1 MASRAMKRAQGDA
14 LTRAAEEAF
23 AGEDSSSSESEN
35 DAPARPANAFAL
47 LLGSDDDEDEEEE
60 EEEREP
66 EPQPEPLTPVKA
78 KKSKKKKKKKK
89 KASVSDPE
97 EDAVDEVTAA
107 LRELGETMPTT
118 TVSTDD
124 LHDLSK
130 TRLGGTPVNAH
141 ALTAERNSLV
151 AVDRNRVKAED
162 ELKSIFGARAIRAV
176 EAEEGVRARTGSR
189 GGGGHARS
197 SRGFSHAGHKSMLV
211 TPKDTWPAAPLTRGS
226 GFAMQ
231 SLGSDRDGVCVF
243 RFVHDA
249 NKQDARD
256 FFERAKASHDPN
268 ALVRLLHHHP
278 WNAQALLAL
287 ADIHTYTGEG
297 QRSAEMLERCVYAM
311 ESAWHPAFAEAATR
325 GAARLRESLDDATSL
340 SEDDDGS
347 HGSDGETPTPNRTFL
362 DAMFKH
368 TQALTRRGCHRAA
381 LECAKLSLSLDRSD
395 PTGLLCAVDYFA
407 LRCGETDWL
416 LDFAGEFREDG
427 SLLALP
433 GFAFSAALAR
443 MGGGKPGRVFGS
455 RKNDK
460 GSGAKTKTST
470 SRRRAEGDGA
480 DSSRDS
486 GTLSETEDSLLR
498 ALLMHP
504 AALMALLRRIDSS
517 AVNGDARWAKALTHP
532 HFADARDAVGNRGLE
547 HLCDLFAERHHL
559 LWKPD
564 DALGR
569 LREACLKACAV
580 VDDPDATVDGLRA
593 ADYAAMREETFPPA
607 DADEN
612 PWAHLSTEDFSDVVK
627 RQMPEGDENPFL
639 ARPAGNDAGDIDP
652 DLLADAAAMLQ
663 GGRFD
668 AEAAA
673 AAGLDPEALRAMA
686 AHLQGGAGAAEMLE
700 RAREQIGDENPR
712 ALGLLD
718 FFRTMLVP
726 QDGGGGLQREMA
738 RQNAPPR
745 EERED

>member
-1 MASRAMKRAQGDA
+1 MASRAMRRAQGDA

-23 AGEDSSSSESEN
+23 AGEDSSSSDSED
-35 DAPARPANAFAL
+35 DAHARPTNAFAL
-47 LLGSDDDEDEEEE
+47 LLGSEDEVEDEDEEQEE
-60 EEEREP
+60 QPEP
-66 EPQPEPLTPVKA
+66 EPEPEPTKA
-78 KKSKKKKKKKK
+78 KKSKKKKKKK
-89 KASVSDPE
+89 ASVEPA

-107 LRELGETMPTT
+107 LRELGEEMLTT
-118 TVSTDD
+118 TLDLLDD
-124 LHDLSK
+124 PFTSSA
-130 TRLGGTPVNAH
+130 RGTHAVTARNA
-141 ALTAERNSLV
+141 LV
-151 AVDRNRVKAED
+151 AVDRNRMKAED

-176 EAEEGVRARTGSR
+176 EAEEGGRGRTSSSR
-189 GGGGHARS
+189 GGGGGHARS
-197 SRGFSHAGHKSMLV
+197 SRGAHTGHRSFLV
-211 TPKDTWPAAPLTRGS
+211 TPKDTWPSAPSARGS
-226 GFAMQ
+226 GFVMQ
-231 SLGSDRDGVCVF
+231 SLGVDVNGHAVF
-243 RFVHDA
+243 RFVHDDDRA
-249 NKQDARD
+249 DARAA
-256 FFERAKASHDPN
+256 FERAKASHDPN
-268 ALVRLLHHHP
+268 ALVRLLHYHP

-311 ESAWHPAFAEAATR
+311 EGAWHPAFAEAAMR
-325 GAARLRESLDDATSL
+325 GDARLGESLEVSP
-340 SEDDDGS
+340 DDGS
-347 HGSDGETPTPNRTFL
+347 GLNADSEQTPTPNRTFL

-381 LECAKLSLSLDRSD
+381 LECAKLSLSLDRLD

-416 LDFAGEFREDG
+416 LDFASEFREDG

-443 MGGGKPGRVFGS
+443 MGGGRPGRVFGAVDAGA
-455 RKNDK
+455 RKSAGK
-460 GSGAKTKTST
+460 
-470 SRRRAEGDGA
+470 SRRREKAKGDGS
-480 DSSRDS
+480 DES
-486 GTLSETEDSLLR
+486 GFVKQETEDALLR

-504 AALMALLRRIDSS
+504 AALMALLQRIDSS
-517 AVNGDARWAKALTHP
+517 AVNGDARWAAALTHP
-532 HFADARDAVGNRGLE
+532 HFAGARDAAGNRGLE

-564 DALGR
+564 DALAR
-569 LREACLKACAV
+569 LREACVNACAV

-593 ADYAAMREETFPPA
+593 ADYVAMLSETFPPG
-607 DADEN
+607 DAVRN
-612 PWAHLSTEDFSDVVK
+612 RWAHLSTEDFSDVVK

-639 ARPAGNDAGDIDP
+639 ARPADVDENDP
-652 DLLADAAAMLQ
+652 DLLADAAAMLR
-663 GGRFD
+663 GGQFD
-668 AEAAA
+668 ADAAA

-686 AHLQGGAGAAEMLE
+686 AHLQGGAGGAEMLE

-726 QDGGGGLQREMA
+726 QDGGGGLQREIA

-745 EERED
+745 EDRED

>member
-1 MASRAMKRAQGDA
+1 MASRAMRRAQGDA

-23 AGEDSSSSESEN
+23 AGEDSSSSDSED
-35 DAPARPANAFAL
+35 DAHARPTNAFAL
-47 LLGSDDDEDEEEE
+47 LLGSEDEVEDEDEEQEE
-60 EEEREP
+60 QPEP
-66 EPQPEPLTPVKA
+66 EPEPEPTKA
-78 KKSKKKKKKKK
+78 KKSKKKKKKK
-89 KASVSDPE
+89 ASVEPA

-107 LRELGETMPTT
+107 LRELGEEMLTT
-118 TVSTDD
+118 TLDLLDD
-124 LHDLSK
+124 PFTSSA
-130 TRLGGTPVNAH
+130 RGTHAVTARNA
-141 ALTAERNSLV
+141 LV
-151 AVDRNRVKAED
+151 AVDRNRMKAED

-176 EAEEGVRARTGSR
+176 EAEEGGRGRTSSSR
-189 GGGGHARS
+189 GGGGGHARS
-197 SRGFSHAGHKSMLV
+197 SRGAHTGHRSFLV
-211 TPKDTWPAAPLTRGS
+211 TPKDTWPSAPSARGS
-226 GFAMQ
+226 GFVMQ
-231 SLGSDRDGVCVF
+231 SLGVDVNGHAVF
-243 RFVHDA
+243 RFVHDDDRA
-249 NKQDARD
+249 DARAA
-256 FFERAKASHDPN
+256 FERAKASHDPN
-268 ALVRLLHHHP
+268 ALVRLLHYHP

-311 ESAWHPAFAEAATR
+311 EGAWHPAFAEAAMR
-325 GAARLRESLDDATSL
+325 GDARLGESLEVSP
-340 SEDDDGS
+340 DDGS
-347 HGSDGETPTPNRTFL
+347 GLNADSEQTPTPNRTFL

-381 LECAKLSLSLDRSD
+381 LECAKLSLSLDRLD

-416 LDFAGEFREDG
+416 LDFASEFREDG

-443 MGGGKPGRVFGS
+443 MGGGRPGRVFGAVDAGA
-455 RKNDK
+455 RKSAGK
-460 GSGAKTKTST
+460 
-470 SRRRAEGDGA
+470 SRRREKAKGDGS
-480 DSSRDS
+480 DES
-486 GTLSETEDSLLR
+486 GFVKQETEDALLR

-504 AALMALLRRIDSS
+504 AALMALLQRIDSS
-517 AVNGDARWAKALTHP
+517 AVNGDARWAAALTHP
-532 HFADARDAVGNRGLE
+532 HFAGARDAAGNRGLE

-564 DALGR
+564 DALAR
-569 LREACLKACAV
+569 LREACVNACAV

-593 ADYAAMREETFPPA
+593 ADYVAMLSETFPPG
-607 DADEN
+607 DAVRN
-612 PWAHLSTEDFSDVVK
+612 RWAHLSTEDFSDVVK

-639 ARPAGNDAGDIDP
+639 ARPADVDENDP
-652 DLLADAAAMLQ
+652 DLLADAAAMLR
-663 GGRFD
+663 GGQFD
-668 AEAAA
+668 ADAAA

-686 AHLQGGAGAAEMLE
+686 AHLQDGAGGAEMLE

-726 QDGGGGLQREMA
+726 QDGGGGLQREIA

-745 EERED
+745 EDRED

>member
-1 MASRAMKRAQGDA
+1 MRRAQGDA

-23 AGEDSSSSESEN
+23 AGEDSSSSDSED
-35 DAPARPANAFAL
+35 DAHARPTNAFAL
-47 LLGSDDDEDEEEE
+47 LLGSEDEVEDEDEEQEE
-60 EEEREP
+60 QPEP
-66 EPQPEPLTPVKA
+66 EPEPEPTKA
-78 KKSKKKKKKKK
+78 KKSKKKKKKK
-89 KASVSDPE
+89 ASVEPA

-107 LRELGETMPTT
+107 LRELGEEMLTT
-118 TVSTDD
+118 TLDLLDD
-124 LHDLSK
+124 PFTSSA
-130 TRLGGTPVNAH
+130 RGTHAVTARNA
-141 ALTAERNSLV
+141 LV
-151 AVDRNRVKAED
+151 AVDRNRMKAED

-176 EAEEGVRARTGSR
+176 EAEEGGRGRTSSSR
-189 GGGGHARS
+189 GGGGGHARS
-197 SRGFSHAGHKSMLV
+197 SRGAHTGHRSFLV
-211 TPKDTWPAAPLTRGS
+211 TPKDTWPSAPSARGS
-226 GFAMQ
+226 GFVMQ
-231 SLGSDRDGVCVF
+231 SLGVDVNGHAVF
-243 RFVHDA
+243 RFVHDDDRA
-249 NKQDARD
+249 DARAA
-256 FFERAKASHDPN
+256 FERAKASHDPN
-268 ALVRLLHHHP
+268 ALVRLLHYHP

-311 ESAWHPAFAEAATR
+311 EGAWHPAFAEAAMR
-325 GAARLRESLDDATSL
+325 GDARLGESLEVSP
-340 SEDDDGS
+340 DDGS
-347 HGSDGETPTPNRTFL
+347 GLNADSEQTPTPNRTFL

-381 LECAKLSLSLDRSD
+381 LECAKLSLSLDRLD

-416 LDFAGEFREDG
+416 LDFASEFREDG

-443 MGGGKPGRVFGS
+443 MGGGRPGRVFGAVDAGA
-455 RKNDK
+455 RKSAGK
-460 GSGAKTKTST
+460 
-470 SRRRAEGDGA
+470 SRRREKAKGDGS
-480 DSSRDS
+480 DES
-486 GTLSETEDSLLR
+486 GFVKQETEDALLR

-504 AALMALLRRIDSS
+504 AALMALLQRIDSS
-517 AVNGDARWAKALTHP
+517 AVNGDARWAAALTHP
-532 HFADARDAVGNRGLE
+532 HFAGARDAAGNRGLE

-564 DALGR
+564 DALAR
-569 LREACLKACAV
+569 LREACVNACAV

-593 ADYAAMREETFPPA
+593 ADYVAMLSETFPPG
-607 DADEN
+607 DAVRN
-612 PWAHLSTEDFSDVVK
+612 RWAHLSTEDFSDVVK

-639 ARPAGNDAGDIDP
+639 ARPADVDENDP
-652 DLLADAAAMLQ
+652 DLLADAAAMLR
-663 GGRFD
+663 GGQFD
-668 AEAAA
+668 ADAAA

-686 AHLQGGAGAAEMLE
+686 AHLQGGAGGAEMLE

-726 QDGGGGLQREMA
+726 QDGGGGLQREIA

-745 EERED
+745 EDRED

>member
-1 MASRAMKRAQGDA
+1 MRRAQGDA

-47 LLGSDDDEDEEEE
+47 LLGSDDDEEEEE
-60 EEEREP
+60 EVAEEQPEP
-66 EPQPEPLTPVKA
+66 EPEPEPVKA
-78 KKSKKKKKKKK
+78 KKSKKKKK
-89 KASVSDPE
+89 ASVAQP
-97 EDAVDEVTAA
+97 EDAVDEVAAA
-107 LRELGETMPTT
+107 LRELGEEMPTT
-118 TVSTDD
+118 TLRAADD
-124 LHDLSK
+124 LSASGAH
-130 TRLGGTPVNAH
+130 GAH
-141 ALTAERNSLV
+141 AATARNALV
-151 AVDRNRVKAED
+151 AVDRNRMKAED

-176 EAEEGVRARTGSR
+176 EAEEGGRGRTSSSR
-189 GGGGHARS
+189 GGGGGHARS
-197 SRGFSHAGHKSMLV
+197 SRGAHTGHRSFLV
-211 TPKDTWPAAPLTRGS
+211 TPKDTWPSAPSARGS
-226 GFAMQ
+226 GFVMQ
-231 SLGSDRDGVCVF
+231 SLGVDVNGHAVF
-243 RFVHDA
+243 RFVHDDDRA
-249 NKQDARD
+249 DARAA
-256 FFERAKASHDPN
+256 FERAKASHDPN
-268 ALVRLLHHHP
+268 ALVRLLHYHP

-311 ESAWHPAFAEAATR
+311 EGAWHPAFAEAAMR
-325 GAARLRESLDDATSL
+325 GDARLGESLEVSP
-340 SEDDDGS
+340 DDGS
-347 HGSDGETPTPNRTFL
+347 GLNADSEQTPTPNRTFL

-381 LECAKLSLSLDRSD
+381 LECAKLSLSLDRLD

-416 LDFAGEFREDG
+416 LDFASEFREDG

-443 MGGGKPGRVFGS
+443 MGGGRPGRVFGAVDAGA
-455 RKNDK
+455 RKSAGK
-460 GSGAKTKTST
+460 
-470 SRRRAEGDGA
+470 SRRREKAKGDGS
-480 DSSRDS
+480 DES
-486 GTLSETEDSLLR
+486 GFVKQETEDALLR

-504 AALMALLRRIDSS
+504 AALMALLQRIDSS
-517 AVNGDARWAKALTHP
+517 AVNGDARWAAALTHP
-532 HFADARDAVGNRGLE
+532 HFAGARDAAGNRGLE

-564 DALGR
+564 DALAR
-569 LREACLKACAV
+569 LREACVNACAV

-593 ADYAAMREETFPPA
+593 ADYVAMLSETFPPG
-607 DADEN
+607 DAVRN
-612 PWAHLSTEDFSDVVK
+612 RWAHLSTEDFSDVVK

-639 ARPAGNDAGDIDP
+639 ARPADVDENDP
-652 DLLADAAAMLQ
+652 DLLADAAAMLR
-663 GGRFD
+663 GGQFD
-668 AEAAA
+668 ADAAA

-686 AHLQGGAGAAEMLE
+686 AHLQGGAGGAEMLE

-726 QDGGGGLQREMA
+726 QDGGGGLQREIA

-745 EERED
+745 EDRED

>member
-1 MASRAMKRAQGDA
+1 MASRAMRRAQGDA

-23 AGEDSSSSESEN
+23 AGEDSSSSDSED
-35 DAPARPANAFAL
+35 DAHARPTNAFAL
-47 LLGSDDDEDEEEE
+47 LLGSEDEVEDEDEEQEE
-60 EEEREP
+60 QPEP
-66 EPQPEPLTPVKA
+66 EPEPEPTKA
-78 KKSKKKKKKKK
+78 KKSKKKKKKK
-89 KASVSDPE
+89 ASVEPA

-107 LRELGETMPTT
+107 LRELGEEMLTT
-118 TVSTDD
+118 TLDLLDD
-124 LHDLSK
+124 PFTSSA
-130 TRLGGTPVNAH
+130 RGTHAVTARNA
-141 ALTAERNSLV
+141 LV
-151 AVDRNRVKAED
+151 AVDRNRMKAED

-176 EAEEGVRARTGSR
+176 EAEEGGRGRTSSSR
-189 GGGGHARS
+189 GGGGGHARS
-197 SRGFSHAGHKSMLV
+197 SRGAHTGHRSVLV
-211 TPKDTWPAAPLTRGS
+211 TPKDTWPSAPSARGS
-226 GFAMQ
+226 GFVMQ
-231 SLGSDRDGVCVF
+231 SLGVDVNGHAVF
-243 RFVHDA
+243 RFVHDDDRA
-249 NKQDARD
+249 DARAA
-256 FFERAKASHDPN
+256 FERAKASHDPN
-268 ALVRLLHHHP
+268 ALVRLLHYHP

-311 ESAWHPAFAEAATR
+311 EGAWHPAFAEAAMR
-325 GAARLRESLDDATSL
+325 GDARLGESLEVSP
-340 SEDDDGS
+340 DDGS
-347 HGSDGETPTPNRTFL
+347 GLNADSEQTPTPNRTFL

-381 LECAKLSLSLDRSD
+381 LECAKLSLSLDRLD

-416 LDFAGEFREDG
+416 LDFASEFREDG

-443 MGGGKPGRVFGS
+443 MGGGRPGRVFGAVDAGA
-455 RKNDK
+455 RKSAGK
-460 GSGAKTKTST
+460 
-470 SRRRAEGDGA
+470 SRRREKAKGDGS
-480 DSSRDS
+480 DES
-486 GTLSETEDSLLR
+486 GFVKQETEDALLR

-504 AALMALLRRIDSS
+504 AALMALLQRIDSS
-517 AVNGDARWAKALTHP
+517 AVNGDARWAATLTHP
-532 HFADARDAVGNRGLE
+532 HFAGARDAAGNRGLE

-564 DALGR
+564 DALAR
-569 LREACLKACAV
+569 LREACVNACAV

-593 ADYAAMREETFPPA
+593 ADYVAMLSETFPPG
-607 DADEN
+607 DAVRN
-612 PWAHLSTEDFSDVVK
+612 RWAHLSTEDFSDVVK

-639 ARPAGNDAGDIDP
+639 ARPADVDENDP
-652 DLLADAAAMLQ
+652 DLLADAAAMLR
-663 GGRFD
+663 GGQFD
-668 AEAAA
+668 ADAAA

-686 AHLQGGAGAAEMLE
+686 AHLQGGAGGAEMLE

-726 QDGGGGLQREMA
+726 QDGGGGLQREIA

-745 EERED
+745 EDRED

>member
-1 MASRAMKRAQGDA
+1 MASRAMRRAQGDA

-23 AGEDSSSSESEN
+23 AGEDSSSSDSED
-35 DAPARPANAFAL
+35 DAHARPTNAFAL
-47 LLGSDDDEDEEEE
+47 LLGSEDEVEDEDEEQEE
-60 EEEREP
+60 QPEP
-66 EPQPEPLTPVKA
+66 EPEPEPTKA
-78 KKSKKKKKKKK
+78 KKSKKKKKKK
-89 KASVSDPE
+89 ASVEPA

-107 LRELGETMPTT
+107 LRELGEEMLTT
-118 TVSTDD
+118 TLDLLDD
-124 LHDLSK
+124 PFTSSA
-130 TRLGGTPVNAH
+130 RGTHAVTARNA
-141 ALTAERNSLV
+141 LV
-151 AVDRNRVKAED
+151 AVDRNRMKAED

-176 EAEEGVRARTGSR
+176 EAEEGGRGRTSSSR
-189 GGGGHARS
+189 GGGGGHARS
-197 SRGFSHAGHKSMLV
+197 SRGAHTGHRSFLV
-211 TPKDTWPAAPLTRGS
+211 TPKDTWPSAPSARGS
-226 GFAMQ
+226 GFVMQ
-231 SLGSDRDGVCVF
+231 SLGVDVNGHAVF
-243 RFVHDA
+243 RFVHDDDRA
-249 NKQDARD
+249 DARAA
-256 FFERAKASHDPN
+256 FERAKASHDPN
-268 ALVRLLHHHP
+268 ALVRLLHYHP

-311 ESAWHPAFAEAATR
+311 EGAWHPAFAEAAMR
-325 GAARLRESLDDATSL
+325 GDARLGESLEVSP
-340 SEDDDGS
+340 DDGS
-347 HGSDGETPTPNRTFL
+347 GLNADSEQTPTPNRTFL

-381 LECAKLSLSLDRSD
+381 LECAKLSLSLDRLD

-416 LDFAGEFREDG
+416 LDFASEFREDG

-443 MGGGKPGRVFGS
+443 MGGGRPGRVFGAVDAGA
-455 RKNDK
+455 RKSAGK
-460 GSGAKTKTST
+460 
-470 SRRRAEGDGA
+470 SRRREKAKGDGS
-480 DSSRDS
+480 DES
-486 GTLSETEDSLLR
+486 GFVKQETEDALLR

-504 AALMALLRRIDSS
+504 AALMALLQRIDSS
-517 AVNGDARWAKALTHP
+517 AVNGDARWAAALTHP
-532 HFADARDAVGNRGLE
+532 HFAGARDAAGNRGLE

-564 DALGR
+564 DALAR
-569 LREACLKACAV
+569 LREACVNACAV

-593 ADYAAMREETFPPA
+593 PGYVAMLSETFPPG
-607 DADEN
+607 DAVRN
-612 PWAHLSTEDFSDVVK
+612 RWAHLSTEDFSDVVK

-639 ARPAGNDAGDIDP
+639 ARPADVDENDP
-652 DLLADAAAMLQ
+652 DLLADAAAMLR
-663 GGRFD
+663 GGQFD
-668 AEAAA
+668 ADAAA

-686 AHLQGGAGAAEMLE
+686 AHLQGGAGGAEMLE

-726 QDGGGGLQREMA
+726 QDGGGGLQREIA

-745 EERED
+745 EDRED

>member
-1 MASRAMKRAQGDA
+1 MASRAMRRAQGDA

-23 AGEDSSSSESEN
+23 AGEDSSSSDSED
-35 DAPARPANAFAL
+35 DAHARPTNAFAL
-47 LLGSDDDEDEEEE
+47 LLGSEDEVEDEDEEQEE
-60 EEEREP
+60 QPEP
-66 EPQPEPLTPVKA
+66 EPEPEPTKA
-78 KKSKKKKKKKK
+78 KKSKKKKKKK
-89 KASVSDPE
+89 ASVEPA

-107 LRELGETMPTT
+107 LRELGEEMLTT
-118 TVSTDD
+118 TLDLLDD
-124 LHDLSK
+124 PFTSSA
-130 TRLGGTPVNAH
+130 RGTHAVTARNA
-141 ALTAERNSLV
+141 LV
-151 AVDRNRVKAED
+151 AVDRNRMKAED

-176 EAEEGVRARTGSR
+176 EAEEGGRGRTSSSR
-189 GGGGHARS
+189 GGGGGHARS
-197 SRGFSHAGHKSMLV
+197 SRGAHTGHRSFLV
-211 TPKDTWPAAPLTRGS
+211 TPKDTWPSAPSARGS
-226 GFAMQ
+226 GFVMQ
-231 SLGSDRDGVCVF
+231 SLGVDVNGHAVF
-243 RFVHDA
+243 RFVHDDDRA
-249 NKQDARD
+249 DARAA
-256 FFERAKASHDPN
+256 FERAKASHDPN
-268 ALVRLLHHHP
+268 ALVRLLHYHP

-311 ESAWHPAFAEAATR
+311 EGAWHPAFAEAAMR
-325 GAARLRESLDDATSL
+325 GDARLGESLEVSP
-340 SEDDDGS
+340 DDGS
-347 HGSDGETPTPNRTFL
+347 GLNADSEQTPTPNRTFL

-381 LECAKLSLSLDRSD
+381 LECAKLSLSLDRLD

-416 LDFAGEFREDG
+416 LDFASEFREDG

-443 MGGGKPGRVFGS
+443 MGGGRPGRVFGAVDAGA
-455 RKNDK
+455 RKSAGK
-460 GSGAKTKTST
+460 
-470 SRRRAEGDGA
+470 SRRREKAKGDGS
-480 DSSRDS
+480 DES
-486 GTLSETEDSLLR
+486 GFVKQETEDALLR

-504 AALMALLRRIDSS
+504 AALMALLQRIDSS
-517 AVNGDARWAKALTHP
+517 AVNGDARWAAALTHP
-532 HFADARDAVGNRGLE
+532 HFAGARDAAGNRGLE

-564 DALGR
+564 DALAR
-569 LREACLKACAV
+569 LREACVNACAV

-593 ADYAAMREETFPPA
+593 ADYVAMRAETFPPG
-607 DADEN
+607 EN
-612 PWAHLSTEDFSDVVK
+612 DRNRWAHLSTEDFSDVVK

-639 ARPAGNDAGDIDP
+639 ARPVPDEIDP
-652 DLLADAAAMLQ
+652 GLLADAAAMLED
-663 GGRFD
+663 GRFD
-668 AEAAA
+668 ADAAA

-686 AHLQGGAGAAEMLE
+686 ARLQGGAGAAEMLE
-700 RAREQIGDENPR
+700 RARERIGDGNPR

-726 QDGGGGLQREMA
+726 QDGGGGLQREIA

>member
-89 KASVSDPE
+89 ASVSDPE

-124 LHDLSK
+124 LLDLSESC
-130 TRLGGTPVNAH
+130 LGGTHGAH
-141 ALTAERNSLV
+141 ALTAERNALV

-176 EAEEGVRARTGSR
+176 EAEEGVRARTFSR

-211 TPKDTWPAAPLTRGS
+211 TPKDTWPAAPSTRGS

-460 GSGAKTKTST
+460 GSGANTKTST

>member
-1 MASRAMKRAQGDA
+1 MRRAQGDA

-23 AGEDSSSSESEN
+23 AGEDSSSSDSED
-35 DAPARPANAFAL
+35 DAHARPTNAFAL
-47 LLGSDDDEDEEEE
+47 LLGSEDEVEDEDEEQEE
-60 EEEREP
+60 QPEP
-66 EPQPEPLTPVKA
+66 EPEPEPTKA
-78 KKSKKKKKKKK
+78 KKSKKKKKKK
-89 KASVSDPE
+89 ASVEPA

-107 LRELGETMPTT
+107 LRELGEEMLTT
-118 TVSTDD
+118 TLDLLDD
-124 LHDLSK
+124 PFTSSA
-130 TRLGGTPVNAH
+130 RGTHAVTARNA
-141 ALTAERNSLV
+141 LV
-151 AVDRNRVKAED
+151 AVDRNRMKAED

-176 EAEEGVRARTGSR
+176 EAEEGGRGRTSSSR
-189 GGGGHARS
+189 GGGGGHARS
-197 SRGFSHAGHKSMLV
+197 SRGAHTGHRSFLV
-211 TPKDTWPAAPLTRGS
+211 TPKDTWPSAPSARGS
-226 GFAMQ
+226 GFVMQ
-231 SLGSDRDGVCVF
+231 SLGVDVNGHAVF
-243 RFVHDA
+243 RFVHDDDRA
-249 NKQDARD
+249 DARAA
-256 FFERAKASHDPN
+256 FERAKASHDPN
-268 ALVRLLHHHP
+268 ALVRLLHYHP

-311 ESAWHPAFAEAATR
+311 EGAWHPAFAEAAMR
-325 GAARLRESLDDATSL
+325 GDARLGESLEVSP
-340 SEDDDGS
+340 DDGS
-347 HGSDGETPTPNRTFL
+347 GLNADSEQTPTPNRTFL

-381 LECAKLSLSLDRSD
+381 LECAKLSLSLDRLD

-416 LDFAGEFREDG
+416 LDFASEFREDG

-443 MGGGKPGRVFGS
+443 MGGGRPGRVFGAVDAGA
-455 RKNDK
+455 RKSAGK
-460 GSGAKTKTST
+460 
-470 SRRRAEGDGA
+470 SRRREKAKGDGS
-480 DSSRDS
+480 DES
-486 GTLSETEDSLLR
+486 GFVKQETEDALLR

-504 AALMALLRRIDSS
+504 AALMALLQRIDSS
-517 AVNGDARWAKALTHP
+517 AVNGDARWAAALTHP
-532 HFADARDAVGNRGLE
+532 HFAGARDAAGNRGLE

-564 DALGR
+564 DALAR
-569 LREACLKACAV
+569 LREACVNACAV

-593 ADYAAMREETFPPA
+593 ADYVAMRAETFPPG
-607 DADEN
+607 EN
-612 PWAHLSTEDFSDVVK
+612 DRNRWAHLSTEDFSDVVK

-639 ARPAGNDAGDIDP
+639 ARPVPDEIDP
-652 DLLADAAAMLQ
+652 GLLADAAAMLED
-663 GGRFD
+663 GRFD
-668 AEAAA
+668 ADAAA

-686 AHLQGGAGAAEMLE
+686 ARLQGGAGAAEMLE
-700 RAREQIGDENPR
+700 RAREQIGDGNPR

-726 QDGGGGLQREMA
+726 QDGGGGLQREIA

>member
-1 MASRAMKRAQGDA
+1 MASRAMRRAQGDA

-23 AGEDSSSSESEN
+23 AGEDASSSESED

-47 LLGSDDDEDEEEE
+47 LLGSEEDEDEEEE
-60 EEEREP
+60 DEQPEP
-66 EPQPEPLTPVKA
+66 EPEPEPVKA
-78 KKSKKKKKKKK
+78 KKSKKKKKK
-89 KASVSDPE
+89 ASVAPP

-107 LRELGETMPTT
+107 LRELGEEMPTT
-118 TVSTDD
+118 TLDLPDD
-124 LHDLSK
+124 PSASGA
-130 TRLGGTPVNAH
+130 RGTHAATARNA
-141 ALTAERNSLV
+141 LV
-151 AVDRNRVKAED
+151 AVDRNRMKAED

-176 EAEEGVRARTGSR
+176 EAEEGGRGRTSSSR
-189 GGGGHARS
+189 GGGGGHARS
-197 SRGFSHAGHKSMLV
+197 SRGAHTGHRSFLV
-211 TPKDTWPAAPLTRGS
+211 TPKDTWPSAPSARGS
-226 GFAMQ
+226 GFVMQ
-231 SLGSDRDGVCVF
+231 SLGVDVNGHAVF
-243 RFVHDA
+243 RFVHDDDRA
-249 NKQDARD
+249 DARAA
-256 FFERAKASHDPN
+256 FERAKASHDPN
-268 ALVRLLHHHP
+268 ALVRLLHYHP

-311 ESAWHPAFAEAATR
+311 EGAWHPAFAEAAMR
-325 GAARLRESLDDATSL
+325 GDARLGESLEVSP
-340 SEDDDGS
+340 DDGS
-347 HGSDGETPTPNRTFL
+347 GLNSDSEQTPTPNRTFL

-381 LECAKLSLSLDRSD
+381 LECAKLSLSLDRLD

-416 LDFAGEFREDG
+416 LDFASEFREDG

-443 MGGGKPGRVFGS
+443 MGGGRPGRVFGAVDAGA
-455 RKNDK
+455 RKSAGK
-460 GSGAKTKTST
+460 
-470 SRRRAEGDGA
+470 SRRREKAKGDGS
-480 DSSRDS
+480 DES
-486 GTLSETEDSLLR
+486 GFVKQETEDALLR

-504 AALMALLRRIDSS
+504 AALMALLQRIDSS
-517 AVNGDARWAKALTHP
+517 AVNGDARWAAALTHP
-532 HFADARDAVGNRGLE
+532 HFAGARDAAGNRGLE

-564 DALGR
+564 DALAR
-569 LREACLKACAV
+569 LREACVNACAV

-593 ADYAAMREETFPPA
+593 ADYVAMLSETFPPG
-607 DADEN
+607 DAVRN
-612 PWAHLSTEDFSDVVK
+612 RWAHLSTEDFSDVVK

-639 ARPAGNDAGDIDP
+639 ARPADVDENDP
-652 DLLADAAAMLQ
+652 DLLADAAAMLR
-663 GGRFD
+663 GGQFD
-668 AEAAA
+668 ADAAA

-686 AHLQGGAGAAEMLE
+686 AHLQGGAGGAEMLE

-726 QDGGGGLQREMA
+726 QDGGGGLQREIA

-745 EERED
+745 EDRED

>member
-1 MASRAMKRAQGDA
+1 MASRAMRRAQGDA

-23 AGEDSSSSESEN
+23 AGEDSSSSDSED
-35 DAPARPANAFAL
+35 DAHARPTNAFAL
-47 LLGSDDDEDEEEE
+47 LLGSEDEVEDEDEEQEE
-60 EEEREP
+60 QPEP
-66 EPQPEPLTPVKA
+66 EPEPEPTKA

-89 KASVSDPE
+89 ASVEPA

-107 LRELGETMPTT
+107 LRELGEEMLTT
-118 TVSTDD
+118 TLDLLDD
-124 LHDLSK
+124 PFTSSA
-130 TRLGGTPVNAH
+130 RGTHAVTARNA
-141 ALTAERNSLV
+141 LV
-151 AVDRNRVKAED
+151 AVDRNRMKAED

-176 EAEEGVRARTGSR
+176 EAEEGGRGRTSSSR
-189 GGGGHARS
+189 GGGGGHARS
-197 SRGFSHAGHKSMLV
+197 SRGAHTGHRSFLV
-211 TPKDTWPAAPLTRGS
+211 TPKDTWPSAPSARGS
-226 GFAMQ
+226 GFVMQ
-231 SLGSDRDGVCVF
+231 SLGVDVNGHAVF
-243 RFVHDA
+243 RFVHDDDRA
-249 NKQDARD
+249 DARAA
-256 FFERAKASHDPN
+256 FERAKASHDPN
-268 ALVRLLHHHP
+268 ALVRLLHYHP

-311 ESAWHPAFAEAATR
+311 EGAWHPAFAEAAMR
-325 GAARLRESLDDATSL
+325 GDARLGESLEVSP
-340 SEDDDGS
+340 DDGS
-347 HGSDGETPTPNRTFL
+347 GLNADSEQTPTPNRTFL

-381 LECAKLSLSLDRSD
+381 LECAKLSLSLDRLD

-416 LDFAGEFREDG
+416 LDFASEFREDG

-443 MGGGKPGRVFGS
+443 MGGGRPGRVFGAVDAGA
-455 RKNDK
+455 RKSAGK
-460 GSGAKTKTST
+460 
-470 SRRRAEGDGA
+470 SRRREKAKGDGS
-480 DSSRDS
+480 DES
-486 GTLSETEDSLLR
+486 GFVKQETEDALLR

-504 AALMALLRRIDSS
+504 AALMALLQRIDSS
-517 AVNGDARWAKALTHP
+517 AVNGDARWAAALTHP
-532 HFADARDAVGNRGLE
+532 HFAGARDAAGNRGLE

-564 DALGR
+564 DALAR
-569 LREACLKACAV
+569 LREACVNACAV

-593 ADYAAMREETFPPA
+593 ADYVAMLSETFPPG
-607 DADEN
+607 DAVRN
-612 PWAHLSTEDFSDVVK
+612 RWAHLSTEDFSDVVK

-639 ARPAGNDAGDIDP
+639 ARPADVDENDP
-652 DLLADAAAMLQ
+652 DLLADAAAMLR
-663 GGRFD
+663 GGQFD
-668 AEAAA
+668 ADAAA

-686 AHLQGGAGAAEMLE
+686 AHLQGGAGGAEMLE

-726 QDGGGGLQREMA
+726 QDGGGGLQREIA

-745 EERED
+745 EDRED

>member
-23 AGEDSSSSESEN
+23 AGEDSSSSESED

-47 LLGSDDDEDEEEE
+47 LLGSDDDDDEEEE

-66 EPQPEPLTPVKA
+66 EPQPEPEPVKA
-78 KKSKKKKKKKK
+78 KKSKKKKKK
-89 KASVSDPE
+89 ASVSRP

-107 LRELGETMPTT
+107 LRELGEEMPTT

-124 LHDLSK
+124 LHDLSS
-130 TRLGGTPVNAH
+130 RGGTHGAH
-141 ALTAERNSLV
+141 ALTAERNALV

-176 EAEEGVRARTGSR
+176 EAEEGGRARTSSR
-189 GGGGHARS
+189 GGGGGHARS

-211 TPKDTWPAAPLTRGS
+211 TPKDTWPAAPSTRGS

-231 SLGSDRDGVCVF
+231 SLGSDRDGVAVF
-243 RFVHDA
+243 RFVHDT
-249 NKQDARD
+249 NKEDARD

-325 GAARLRESLDDATSL
+325 GAARLRESLDDATTSL
-340 SEDDDGS
+340 EDDDDGS
-347 HGSDGETPTPNRTFL
+347 HGSHGSHGETPTPNRTFL

-427 SLLALP
+427 SALALP

-443 MGGGKPGRVFGS
+443 MGGGRPGRVFGS
-455 RKNDK
+455 RDA
-460 GSGAKTKTST
+460 GAKKKKA
-470 SRRRAEGDGA
+470 RQRAEGDDA
-480 DSSRDS
+480 DASDS
-486 GTLSETEDSLLR
+486 GKRETEDALLR

-517 AVNGDARWAKALTHP
+517 AVNGDARWAAALTHP
-532 HFADARDAVGNRGLE
+532 HFASARDAVGNRGLE

-607 DADEN
+607 DADRN

-652 DLLADAAAMLQ
+652 DLLADAAAMLR

-718 FFRTMLVP
+718 FFRPMLVP

>member
-1 MASRAMKRAQGDA
+1 MRRAQGDA

-23 AGEDSSSSESEN
+23 AGEISSSSESED

-47 LLGSDDDEDEEEE
+47 LLGSDDEEEE
-60 EEEREP
+60 EEEVAEEQPEP
-66 EPQPEPLTPVKA
+66 EPEPEPVKA
-78 KKSKKKKKKKK
+78 KKSKKKKKK
-89 KASVSDPE
+89 ASVAQP
-97 EDAVDEVTAA
+97 EDAVDEVAAA
-107 LRELGETMPTT
+107 LRELGEEMPTT
-118 TVSTDD
+118 TLRAADD
-124 LHDLSK
+124 LSASGAH
-130 TRLGGTPVNAH
+130 GAH
-141 ALTAERNSLV
+141 AATARNALV
-151 AVDRNRVKAED
+151 AVDRNRMKAED

-176 EAEEGVRARTGSR
+176 EAEEGGRGRTSSSR
-189 GGGGHARS
+189 GGGGGHARS
-197 SRGFSHAGHKSMLV
+197 SRGAHTGHRSVLV
-211 TPKDTWPAAPLTRGS
+211 TPKDTWPSAPSARGS
-226 GFAMQ
+226 GFVMQ
-231 SLGSDRDGVCVF
+231 SLGVDVNGHAVF
-243 RFVHDA
+243 RFVHDDDRA
-249 NKQDARD
+249 DARAA
-256 FFERAKASHDPN
+256 FERAKASHDPN
-268 ALVRLLHHHP
+268 ALVRLLHYHP

-311 ESAWHPAFAEAATR
+311 EGAWHPAFAEAAMR
-325 GAARLRESLDDATSL
+325 GDARLGESLEVSP
-340 SEDDDGS
+340 DDGS
-347 HGSDGETPTPNRTFL
+347 GLNADSEQTPTPNRTFL

-381 LECAKLSLSLDRSD
+381 LECAKLSLSLDRLD

-416 LDFAGEFREDG
+416 LDFASEFREDG

-443 MGGGKPGRVFGS
+443 MGGGRPGRVFGAVDAGA
-455 RKNDK
+455 RKSAGK
-460 GSGAKTKTST
+460 
-470 SRRRAEGDGA
+470 SRRREKAKGDGS
-480 DSSRDS
+480 DES
-486 GTLSETEDSLLR
+486 GFVKQETEDALLR

-504 AALMALLRRIDSS
+504 AALMALLQRIDSS
-517 AVNGDARWAKALTHP
+517 AVNGDARWAATLTHP
-532 HFADARDAVGNRGLE
+532 HFAGARDAAGNRGLE

-564 DALGR
+564 DALAR
-569 LREACLKACAV
+569 LREACVNACAV

-593 ADYAAMREETFPPA
+593 ADYVAMLSETFPPG
-607 DADEN
+607 DAVRN
-612 PWAHLSTEDFSDVVK
+612 RWAHLSTEDFSDVVK

-639 ARPAGNDAGDIDP
+639 ARPADVDENDP
-652 DLLADAAAMLQ
+652 DLLADAAAMLR
-663 GGRFD
+663 GGQFD
-668 AEAAA
+668 ADAAA

-686 AHLQGGAGAAEMLE
+686 AHLQGGAGGAEMLE

-726 QDGGGGLQREMA
+726 QDGGGGLQREIA

-745 EERED
+745 EDRED

>member
-23 AGEDSSSSESEN
+23 AGEDASSSESED

-47 LLGSDDDEDEEEE
+47 LLGSEEDEDEEEE
-60 EEEREP
+60 DEQPEP
-66 EPQPEPLTPVKA
+66 EPEPEPVKA
-78 KKSKKKKKKKK
+78 KKSKKKKK
-89 KASVSDPE
+89 ASVAPP

-107 LRELGETMPTT
+107 LRELGEEMPTT
-118 TVSTDD
+118 TLDLPDD
-124 LHDLSK
+124 PSASGA
-130 TRLGGTPVNAH
+130 RGTHAATARNA
-141 ALTAERNSLV
+141 LV
-151 AVDRNRVKAED
+151 AVDRNRMKAED

-176 EAEEGVRARTGSR
+176 EAEEGGRGRTSSSR
-189 GGGGHARS
+189 GGWGGGGGARS
-197 SRGFSHAGHKSMLV
+197 SRGAHAGHRSLLV
-211 TPKDTWPAAPLTRGS
+211 TPKDTWPSAPSTRGS
-226 GFAMQ
+226 GFAMR
-231 SLGSDRDGVCVF
+231 SLGVDENGYAVF
-243 RFVHDA
+243 RFAHDDDRA
-249 NKQDARD
+249 DARGA
-256 FFERAKASHDPN
+256 FERAKASHDPN
-268 ALVRLLHHHP
+268 ALVRLLHDHP

-297 QRSAEMLERCVYAM
+297 QQSAEMLERCVYAM
-311 ESAWHPAFAEAATR
+311 EGAWHPAFAEAATR
-325 GAARLRESLDDATSL
+325 GDARLGESVEVSLDEDTARLDADA
-340 SEDDDGS
+340 EQ
-347 HGSDGETPTPNRTFL
+347 TPTPNRTFL

-443 MGGGKPGRVFGS
+443 MGGGRPGRVFGAS
-455 RKNDK
+455 DAGARKSAGK
-460 GSGAKTKTST
+460 
-470 SRRRAEGDGA
+470 SRRREKAEGDGSDGGGFA
-480 DSSRDS
+480 KQ
-486 GTLSETEDSLLR
+486 ETEDALLR

-504 AALMALLRRIDSS
+504 AALMALLQRVDSS
-517 AVNGDARWAKALTHP
+517 AVNGDARWAAALTHP
-532 HFADARDAVGNRGLE
+532 HFAGARDAAGNRGLE

-564 DALGR
+564 DALAR
-569 LREACLKACAV
+569 LREVCVKACAV

-593 ADYAAMREETFPPA
+593 ADYVAMRAETFPPG
-607 DADEN
+607 EN
-612 PWAHLSTEDFSDVVK
+612 DRNRWAHLSTEDFSDVVK

-639 ARPAGNDAGDIDP
+639 ARPVPDEIDP
-652 DLLADAAAMLQ
+652 GLLADAAAMLED
-663 GGRFD
+663 GRFD
-668 AEAAA
+668 ADAAA

-686 AHLQGGAGAAEMLE
+686 ARLQGGAGAAEMLE
-700 RAREQIGDENPR
+700 RAREQIGDGNPR

-726 QDGGGGLQREMA
+726 QDGGGGLQREIA

>member
-1 MASRAMKRAQGDA
+1 MASRAMRRAQGDA

-23 AGEDSSSSESEN
+23 AGEDSSSSDSED
-35 DAPARPANAFAL
+35 DAHARPTNAFAL
-47 LLGSDDDEDEEEE
+47 LLGSEDEVEDEDEEQEE
-60 EEEREP
+60 QPEP
-66 EPQPEPLTPVKA
+66 EPEPEPTKA
-78 KKSKKKKKKKK
+78 KKSKKKKKKK
-89 KASVSDPE
+89 ASVEPA

-107 LRELGETMPTT
+107 LRELGEEMLTT
-118 TVSTDD
+118 TLDLLDD
-124 LHDLSK
+124 PFTSSA
-130 TRLGGTPVNAH
+130 RGTHAVTARNA
-141 ALTAERNSLV
+141 LV
-151 AVDRNRVKAED
+151 AVDRNRMKAED

-176 EAEEGVRARTGSR
+176 EAEEGGRGRTSSSR
-189 GGGGHARS
+189 GGGGGHARS
-197 SRGFSHAGHKSMLV
+197 SRGAHTGHRSFLV
-211 TPKDTWPAAPLTRGS
+211 TPKDTWPSAPSARGS
-226 GFAMQ
+226 GFVMQ
-231 SLGSDRDGVCVF
+231 SLGVDVNGHAVF
-243 RFVHDA
+243 RFVHDDDRA
-249 NKQDARD
+249 DARAA
-256 FFERAKASHDPN
+256 FERAKASHDPN
-268 ALVRLLHHHP
+268 ALVRLLHYHP

-311 ESAWHPAFAEAATR
+311 EGAWHPAFAEAAMR
-325 GAARLRESLDDATSL
+325 GDARLGESLEVSP
-340 SEDDDGS
+340 DDGS
-347 HGSDGETPTPNRTFL
+347 GLNSDSEQTPTPNRTFL

-381 LECAKLSLSLDRSD
+381 LECAKLSLSLDRLD

-416 LDFAGEFREDG
+416 LDFASEFREDG

-443 MGGGKPGRVFGS
+443 MGGGRPGRVFGAVDAGA
-455 RKNDK
+455 RKSAGK
-460 GSGAKTKTST
+460 
-470 SRRRAEGDGA
+470 SRRREKAKGDGS
-480 DSSRDS
+480 DES
-486 GTLSETEDSLLR
+486 GFVKQETEDALLR

-504 AALMALLRRIDSS
+504 AALMALLQRIDSS
-517 AVNGDARWAKALTHP
+517 AVNGDARWAAALTHP
-532 HFADARDAVGNRGLE
+532 HFAGARDAAGNRGLE

-564 DALGR
+564 DALAR
-569 LREACLKACAV
+569 LREACVNACAV

-593 ADYAAMREETFPPA
+593 ADYVAMLSETFPPG
-607 DADEN
+607 DAVRN
-612 PWAHLSTEDFSDVVK
+612 RWAHLSTEDFSDVVK

-639 ARPAGNDAGDIDP
+639 ARPADVDENDP
-652 DLLADAAAMLQ
+652 DLLADAAAMLR
-663 GGRFD
+663 GGQFD
-668 AEAAA
+668 ADAAA

-686 AHLQGGAGAAEMLE
+686 AHLQGGAGGAEMLE

-726 QDGGGGLQREMA
+726 QDGGGGLQREIA

-745 EERED
+745 EDRED

>member
-1 MASRAMKRAQGDA
+1 MRRAQGDA

-23 AGEDSSSSESEN
+23 AGEDASSSESED

-47 LLGSDDDEDEEEE
+47 LLGSEEDEDEEEE
-60 EEEREP
+60 DEQPEP
-66 EPQPEPLTPVKA
+66 EPEPEPVKA
-78 KKSKKKKKKKK
+78 KKSKKKKKK
-89 KASVSDPE
+89 ASVAPP

-107 LRELGETMPTT
+107 LRELGEEMPTT
-118 TVSTDD
+118 TLDLPDD
-124 LHDLSK
+124 PSASGA
-130 TRLGGTPVNAH
+130 RGTHAATARNA
-141 ALTAERNSLV
+141 LV
-151 AVDRNRVKAED
+151 AVDRNRMKAED

-176 EAEEGVRARTGSR
+176 EAEEGGRGRTSSSR
-189 GGGGHARS
+189 GGGGGHARS
-197 SRGFSHAGHKSMLV
+197 SRGAHTGHRSFLV
-211 TPKDTWPAAPLTRGS
+211 TPKDTWPSAPSARGS
-226 GFAMQ
+226 GFVMQ
-231 SLGSDRDGVCVF
+231 SLGVDVNGHAVF
-243 RFVHDA
+243 RFVHDDDRA
-249 NKQDARD
+249 DARAA
-256 FFERAKASHDPN
+256 FERAKASHDPN
-268 ALVRLLHHHP
+268 ALVRLLHYHP

-311 ESAWHPAFAEAATR
+311 EGAWHPAFAEAAMR
-325 GAARLRESLDDATSL
+325 GDARLGESLEVSP
-340 SEDDDGS
+340 DDGS
-347 HGSDGETPTPNRTFL
+347 GLNADSEQTPTPNRTFL

-381 LECAKLSLSLDRSD
+381 LECAKLSLSLDRLD

-416 LDFAGEFREDG
+416 LDFASEFREDG

-443 MGGGKPGRVFGS
+443 MGGGRPGRVFGAVDAGA
-455 RKNDK
+455 RKSAGK
-460 GSGAKTKTST
+460 
-470 SRRRAEGDGA
+470 SRRREKAKGDGS
-480 DSSRDS
+480 DES
-486 GTLSETEDSLLR
+486 GFVKQETEDALLR

-504 AALMALLRRIDSS
+504 AALMALLQRIDSS
-517 AVNGDARWAKALTHP
+517 AVNGDARWAAALTHP
-532 HFADARDAVGNRGLE
+532 HFAGARDAAGNRGLE

-564 DALGR
+564 DALAR
-569 LREACLKACAV
+569 LREACVNACAV

-593 ADYAAMREETFPPA
+593 ADYVAMLSETFPPG
-607 DADEN
+607 DAVRN
-612 PWAHLSTEDFSDVVK
+612 RWAHLSTEDFSDVVK

-639 ARPAGNDAGDIDP
+639 ARPADVDENDP
-652 DLLADAAAMLQ
+652 DLLADAAAMLR
-663 GGRFD
+663 GGQFD
-668 AEAAA
+668 ADAAA

-686 AHLQGGAGAAEMLE
+686 AHLQGGAGGAEMLE

-726 QDGGGGLQREMA
+726 QDGGGGLQREIA

-745 EERED
+745 EDRED

>member
-1 MASRAMKRAQGDA
+1 M
-14 LTRAAEEAF
+14 
-23 AGEDSSSSESEN
+23 
-35 DAPARPANAFAL
+35 
-47 LLGSDDDEDEEEE
+47 
-60 EEEREP
+60 
-66 EPQPEPLTPVKA
+66 KA

-89 KASVSDPE
+89 KASVSDHE

-124 LHDLSK
+124 LLDLSESC
-130 TRLGGTPVNAH
+130 LGGTHGAH
-141 ALTAERNSLV
+141 ALTAERNALV

-176 EAEEGVRARTGSR
+176 EAEEGVRARTFSR

-211 TPKDTWPAAPLTRGS
+211 TPKDTWPAAPSTRGS

-532 HFADARDAVGNRGLE
+532 HFADARDAVGNRGL
-547 HLCDLFAERHHL
+547 
-559 LWKPD
+559 
-564 DALGR
+564 
-569 LREACLKACAV
+569 
-580 VDDPDATVDGLRA
+580 
-593 ADYAAMREETFPPA
+593 
-607 DADEN
+607 
-612 PWAHLSTEDFSDVVK
+612 
-627 RQMPEGDENPFL
+627 
-639 ARPAGNDAGDIDP
+639 
-652 DLLADAAAMLQ
+652 
-663 GGRFD
+663 
-668 AEAAA
+668 
-673 AAGLDPEALRAMA
+673 
-686 AHLQGGAGAAEMLE
+686 
-700 RAREQIGDENPR
+700 
-712 ALGLLD
+712 
-718 FFRTMLVP
+718 
-726 QDGGGGLQREMA
+726 
-738 RQNAPPR
+738 
-745 EERED
+745 